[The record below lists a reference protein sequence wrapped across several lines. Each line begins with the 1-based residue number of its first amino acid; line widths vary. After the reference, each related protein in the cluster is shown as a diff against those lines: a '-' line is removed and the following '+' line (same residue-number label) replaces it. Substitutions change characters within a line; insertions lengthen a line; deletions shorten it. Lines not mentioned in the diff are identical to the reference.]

1 MNAQHRIP
9 LIPASL
15 AANGMQ
21 GAGASDG
28 QAAGGFEHTPASAYA
43 LLRLGVSFA
52 LKGCDALARLIDNPA
67 PRTLEACDCIADPAR
82 HLDLSAGFSDM
93 EKTCAREGET

>member
-1 MNAQHRIP
+1 MTFQRRNP

-21 GAGASDG
+21 GTGASDG
-28 QAAGGFEHTPASAYA
+28 QAASAFEHTPATADA

-52 LKGCDALARLIDNPA
+52 LKGSDALARLIDNPA
-67 PRTLEACDCIADPAR
+67 PGIVEACDCIADAAR
-82 HLDLSAGFSDM
+82 LLSLSGSFLDMG
-93 EKTCAREGET
+93 KRRAREGGA